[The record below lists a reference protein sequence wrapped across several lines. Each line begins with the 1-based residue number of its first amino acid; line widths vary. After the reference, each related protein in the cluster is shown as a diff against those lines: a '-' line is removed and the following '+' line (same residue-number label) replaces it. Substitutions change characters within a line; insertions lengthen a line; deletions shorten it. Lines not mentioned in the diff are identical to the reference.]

1 MEQIVRN
8 MLRQQGIE
16 IAGVFDKE
24 KDIWVYVKDGEV
36 FFCKG
41 DLVHIDR
48 KTIGLAQDV
57 LALTESDDSV
67 RVIGDEED
75 FTNFIVIDKNNKVL
89 SRSRNNNRCILKRMR
104 TDSFVIVNLVS
115 WERCNQPYY
124 MPSIERVHQSRMD
137 SFTFID
143 GNYLQS
149 YHLWS
154 IYGNIYFFSVETGS
168 WKGSDCA
175 IFDVNQ
181 GFIYEGEKWPYLWMH
196 ENGDAQIFILEND
209 SDLVFKSD
217 EASHSCET
225 RIQSGTIRMWTLDK
239 YNSIHAFRSA
249 DYIFPNDIQDENT
262 ELEEYFLEHTL
273 FSNNFILFP
282 FKKGYG
288 ALVIHYEN
296 IDFASISAYTILFRR
311 SNPDEGTYLFPLYGS
326 RIYEYEYTF
335 DGYILKID
343 EAVEEC
349 DGFDEGE
356 PICHT
361 DHYYHFYDIYGNRL
375 DVKDKNLRQ
384 NYLVFSSNNKG
395 GGLEKLSNTHGVM
408 NNWDNE
414 IIIPPIYN
422 NIIVIDDEEGLF
434 EITYLNLVNGKYH
447 QTKGLYSAE
456 DGFIIPFGLEYN
468 IEDMIDHTP
477 SQDKV
482 IKKYVVYSNGNKK
495 GLICNGKKLLNAEYD
510 YFSEG
515 CYFYNHSYFVAGKLG
530 KECIISDDPIFIKY
544 KNIEY
549 DSVRFSN
556 IIGDNCYFVVEKKGK
571 FGAVCPNEDY
581 NIPLVFDDI
590 SKIVNSG
597 VISNGVLYDRNGR
610 ELFVFGGSY
619 THIKTKY
626 YDVFESKDSNDF
638 VFVDLRGKIIN
649 SRRDED
655 DENDII
661 VGDIEGLYQHFDVE
675 KRDFVDDDDYS
686 YFDSG
691 YTQDELD
698 DMYHEAFEGD
708 PEAQW
713 NID

>member
-1 MEQIVRN
+1 
-8 MLRQQGIE
+8 
-16 IAGVFDKE
+16 
-24 KDIWVYVKDGEV
+24 
-36 FFCKG
+36 
-41 DLVHIDR
+41 
-48 KTIGLAQDV
+48 
-57 LALTESDDSV
+57 
-67 RVIGDEED
+67 
-75 FTNFIVIDKNNKVL
+75 
-89 SRSRNNNRCILKRMR
+89 
-104 TDSFVIVNLVS
+104 
-115 WERCNQPYY
+115 
-124 MPSIERVHQSRMD
+124 MD

-154 IYGNIYFFSVETGS
+154 IYGNIYFFSVETES

-209 SDLVFKSD
+209 SDLEFKSD

-225 RIQSGTIRMWTLDK
+225 RIQSGKIKMWTLDK

-249 DYIFPNDIQDENT
+249 DYIFPKDIQDENT

-273 FSNNFILFP
+273 FSNNFIIFP

-288 ALVIHYEN
+288 AFVIHYEN

-311 SNPDEGTYLFPLYGS
+311 SNPDEGTYLFPLNGS

-361 DHYYHFYDIYGNRL
+361 NHYYHFYDIYGNRL
-375 DVKDKNLRQ
+375 DVKDDNLRQ
-384 NYLVFSSNNKG
+384 NYFVFSSNNKG
-395 GGLEKLSNTHGVM
+395 GGLEKFNNTHGVM

-434 EITYLNLVNGKYH
+434 EITYLNLVKGKYH
-447 QTKGLYSAE
+447 QTKGLYSIE

-468 IEDMIDHTP
+468 IEDMIDYTP
-477 SQDKV
+477 SPDKV
-482 IKKYVVYSNGNKK
+482 IKKYVVYSNGYKK
-495 GLICNGKKLLNAEYD
+495 GIICNGKKLLNAEYD
-510 YFSEG
+510 YISEG
-515 CYFYNHSYFVAGKLG
+515 CYFNNHSYFVAGKQG
-530 KECIISDDPIFIKY
+530 KECIISDNPVFTKY
-544 KNIEY
+544 KDIEY
-549 DSVRFSN
+549 DSVLFSD
-556 IIGDNCYFVVEKKGK
+556 IIGDNCYFMVEKEGK
-571 FGAVCPNEDY
+571 FGAVCPNEDHI
-581 NIPLVFDDI
+581 IPLIFDDI

-597 VISNGVLYDRNGR
+597 VICNGVLYDRNGR
-610 ELFVFGGSY
+610 ELFVLGENY
-619 THIKTKY
+619 KHIKTKY

-638 VFVDLRGKIIN
+638 VFIDSRGETIN

-661 VGDIEGLYQHFDVE
+661 VGNIEGLYKHFDVE
-675 KRDFVDDDDYS
+675 KRDFVEDNDDYS

-698 DMYHEAFEGD
+698 DMYREAFEGD

-713 NID
+713 NTD